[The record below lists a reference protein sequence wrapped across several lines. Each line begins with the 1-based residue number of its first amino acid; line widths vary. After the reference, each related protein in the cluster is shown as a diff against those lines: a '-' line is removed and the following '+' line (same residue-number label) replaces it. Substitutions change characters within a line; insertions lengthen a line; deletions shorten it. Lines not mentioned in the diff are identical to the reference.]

1 MSGEEGVRSGYL
13 ITPHVESYEST
24 LAGERIRVSC
34 DCAISS
40 NYTHPESLNLPENAS
55 ISLETSTQVVFVPF
69 HLTEEKKEIVPR
81 GSSTIYQ
88 SWVYGLGAPLAGV
101 LRWAHANSASKNTR
115 INQNQ

>member
-1 MSGEEGVRSGYL
+1 MPGEEGVRSGYV
-13 ITPHVESYEST
+13 TPHVESYEST
-24 LAGERIRVSC
+24 RTGELIRVSC
-34 DCAISS
+34 HCAICS
-40 NYTHPESLNLPENAS
+40 NHTYAEWLNLLENAS